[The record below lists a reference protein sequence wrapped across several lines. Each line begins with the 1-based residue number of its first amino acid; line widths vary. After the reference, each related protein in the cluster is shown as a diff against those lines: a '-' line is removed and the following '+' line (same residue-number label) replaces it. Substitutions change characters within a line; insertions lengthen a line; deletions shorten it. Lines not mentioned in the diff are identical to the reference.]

1 MGFLKVIQIFS
12 IISLFLVDGVYNL
25 EEGSSYFFY
34 QRPVYPRDCQEV
46 LEQCTTQSVSGV
58 YLIRPDGY
66 DEAFEVYCDHQVDGG
81 GWTVLLRRNDNNSA
95 EFRRTF
101 SEYSEGFGFLGSE
114 FWLGNRRLSFLTNQ
128 KRYELRIDMVNSAGS
143 SFYITYDLFRISD
156 EWSNYK
162 LISTGQYNGSA
173 DNFITQCPSTISPSG
188 DCASPV
194 PSQPTDCYD
203 IFTSGITE
211 DGVYTIQPTGWTES
225 PFDVYCNMSHD
236 GGWTVFQR
244 RVNGSVDFQFRE
256 WEAYK
261 EGFGFPSHELW
272 LGNEKLFL
280 LTNQKNYKLRVDYVD
295 RDGVPYYMNYDLFRV
310 GNETTNY
317 QLELLGAFTGNSD
330 NFITQCATISPSGD
344 CATDC
349 YDIFT
354 SGITEDG
361 VYTIQPT
368 GWTESPFDVYCNMSH
383 DGGWT
388 VFQRRVN
395 GSVDFQFR
403 EWEDYKEGFGLPS
416 HELWLGNEKIFLLTN
431 QKNYKLRVDYVDR
444 DGVPFYMN
452 YDIFR
457 VGNETTNYQLELLGA
472 FTGNSGYDYMA
483 YHRGRPFTTRDRDND
498 AYSDNCAVY
507 RRGGWWYSSCY
518 TANLNG
524 DYSDSGYSGVAL
536 NLYYNTR
543 TYSLRYTQ
551 MKIRPV

>member
-1 MGFLKVIQIFS
+1 MGFLRIVQTFS
-12 IISLFLVDGVYNL
+12 ILVSSFLVDRVYNL

-34 QRPVYPRDCQEV
+34 QRPVYPRDCHEV
-46 LEQCTTQSVSGV
+46 LEQCTTHSASGV

-143 SFYITYDLFRISD
+143 SFYISYDLFRISD
-156 EWSNYK
+156 EWSSYK
-162 LISTGQYNGSA
+162 LISTGQYSGTA
-173 DNFITQCPSTISPSG
+173 DNFITQCPTTISPSG

-211 DGVYTIQPTGWTES
+211 DGVYTIQPTGWTEP

-310 GNETTNY
+310 G
-317 QLELLGAFTGNSD
+317 D
-330 NFITQCATISPSGD
+330 
-344 CATDC
+344 
-349 YDIFT
+349 
-354 SGITEDG
+354 
-361 VYTIQPT
+361 
-368 GWTESPFDVYCNMSH
+368 
-383 DGGWT
+383 
-388 VFQRRVN
+388 
-395 GSVDFQFR
+395 
-403 EWEDYKEGFGLPS
+403 
-416 HELWLGNEKIFLLTN
+416 
-431 QKNYKLRVDYVDR
+431 
-444 DGVPFYMN
+444 
-452 YDIFR
+452 
-457 VGNETTNYQLELLGA
+457 ETTNYQLELLGA
-472 FTGNSGYDYMA
+472 FTGNSGYDYMG

-498 AYSDNCAVY
+498 AASANCAEDS
-507 RRGGWWYSSCY
+507 RGGWWYDHCY
-518 TANLNG
+518 NANLNG
-524 DYSDSGYSGVAL
+524 DYSESGPNGVAL
-536 NLYYNTR
+536 YRGDTGFF